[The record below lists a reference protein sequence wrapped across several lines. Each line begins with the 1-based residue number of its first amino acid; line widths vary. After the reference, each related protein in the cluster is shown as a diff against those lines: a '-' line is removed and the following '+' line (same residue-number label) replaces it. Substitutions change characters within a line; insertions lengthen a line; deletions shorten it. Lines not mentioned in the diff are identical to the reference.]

1 MLVWILIPHQR
12 TANES
17 SDLTGL
23 DTEDE
28 EVLEEEG
35 VTGKKEE
42 VEEGE
47 GNEKGSEEDEPASTI
62 TCSTV

>member
-1 MLVWILIPHQR
+1 MLAWILIPHLR

-28 EVLEEEG
+28 EVLEKEG
-35 VTGKKEE
+35 VTGE
-42 VEEGE
+42 
-47 GNEKGSEEDEPASTI
+47 
-62 TCSTV
+62 

>member
-1 MLVWILIPHQR
+1 MLACVLIPHLR

-23 DTEDE
+23 DIEDE

-35 VTGKKEE
+35 VTGEKEE
-42 VEEGE
+42 EEEGE
-47 GNEKGSEEDEPASTI
+47 GNEEGSEEDEPLSTM
-62 TCSTV
+62 TWSTV